1 MKQSID
7 VKRSDRNQ
15 LKSLLRHDNV
25 SIGLAWGLTHFKG
38 CSGAAVRH
46 KCQKATQGMFS
57 ITCPWLSSH
66 HVTLSR
72 RLREPSIDLGLN
84 KLIVKFPGF
93 SNQYVQLHTSQNTRR
108 IRNEN
113 KRTAAARR
121 WGGGRR
127 RTGFCRLRNFWMV
140 P

>member
-1 MKQSID
+1 
-7 VKRSDRNQ
+7 
-15 LKSLLRHDNV
+15 
-25 SIGLAWGLTHFKG
+25 
-38 CSGAAVRH
+38 
-46 KCQKATQGMFS
+46 MFS

-72 RLREPSIDLGLN
+72 RLREPSIELGLN
-84 KLIVKFPGF
+84 KLIVKFPGL

-121 WGGGRR
+121 CGTEVGGAFVQQ
-127 RTGFCRLRNFWMV
+127 TSVDLRWVTKLNTYGKVLLLINIIFV
-140 P
+140 NSNGQ